1 MEIAIKI
8 DNLRGEIAPLY
19 FRYPREIN
27 PQPAYVE
34 MDEHGEVT
42 ADSTGEI
49 GGAIPFSVFH
59 GRTRRYGVASAVKG
73 DALADYL
80 ESGDARALFQRIY
93 DGHSVE
99 WDGNNNMGRLTEDA
113 QQAEIDLEAALIEI
127 DQAEV
132 YEAAQW
138 IENDDLDNLWK
149 PGVSLA
155 DAAKAL
161 EVDARD
167 NQIEL
172 DGDVEKAL
180 LNLAQHR
187 NDQGTCYRTDI
198 LDALVANGRHPVDE
212 NGDEWLPTSEAAAS
226 QKAESEEPHAS

>member
-1 MEIAIKI
+1 MDIAIKT

-34 MDEHGEVT
+34 LDEDGAVT

-80 ESGDARALFQRIY
+80 EGDEAHALFQRIH

-99 WDGNNNMGRLTEDA
+99 WDGNNNVGRLTGDA
-113 QQAEIDLEAALIEI
+113 AEAEAELQTALEEIET
-127 DQAEV
+127 AEV
-132 YEAAQW
+132 WEASTW

-172 DGDVEKAL
+172 EGDVEKAL
-180 LNLAQHR
+180 LNLAQCR
-187 NDQGTCYRTDI
+187 NEQGKCYRADI
-198 LDALVANGRHPVDE
+198 LAALVADGRHPVDD
-212 NGDEWLPTSEAAAS
+212 NGDEWVPTVEPAAVAS
-226 QKAESEEPHAS
+226 LVGVGHGA